1 MRNKTCIKGISN
13 ELQKIIPQNQ
23 DAPDGVVKIQMEQF
37 QHTLKKPVRIAGVGL
52 HSGRRVTLNILP
64 APENSGI
71 CFIRKTDAGKA
82 VPISAFMANITD
94 TRLATTIGADQV
106 NVSTVEHLLAA
117 FAGLEID
124 NAVVEIDDGEVPIL
138 DGSAAL
144 FVGVLRKAQRTRQRS
159 NRRMIRINKEVTFA
173 DGDKSVT
180 VLPSDS
186 FRITCEIDFPHEIIK
201 QQKYSARISPQRFTD
216 QIAPARTFGF
226 LEEIE
231 ALRQNGLA
239 LGGSLENAVVVSRF
253 GGVLNEDGLRFAD
266 EFVRHKA
273 LDLIGD
279 LALLGCPILGHVIA
293 RKAGHKQH
301 FQFMQELAQSTDAW
315 EYVSVRKKGTEK
327 IPAKLLRGVGSQR
340 PALWPFLLPRPL
352 AGEPCQL

>member
-1 MRNKTCIKGISN
+1 
-13 ELQKIIPQNQ
+13 
-23 DAPDGVVKIQMEQF
+23 MEEF
-37 QHTLKKPVRIAGVGL
+37 QHTLKRPVRIAGVGL

-71 CFIRKTDAGKA
+71 RFVRNAETGKK
-82 VPISAFMANITD
+82 VQVSAFMTNITD
-94 TRLATTIGADQV
+94 TRLATTLGTDQTS
-106 NVSTVEHLLAA
+106 VSTVEHILAA

-124 NAVVEIDDGEVPIL
+124 NAVIEIDDAEVPIL

-144 FVGVLRKAQRTRQRS
+144 FVQMLHKAQRKRQLS
-159 NRRMIRINKEVTFA
+159 PRRMIRINKEISVVE
-173 DGDKSVT
+173 GDRSVT
-180 VLPSDS
+180 VRPCGD
-186 FRITCEIDFPHEIIK
+186 FRVTCEIDFPHEIIK
-201 QQKYSARISPQRFTD
+201 RQKYTVKVSPRRFID

-253 GGVLNEDGLRFAD
+253 GGVLNEEGLRFAD

-279 LALLGCPILGHVIA
+279 LALLGCPLLGHVVA
-293 RKAGHKQH
+293 RKAGHRQH
-301 FQFMQELAQSTDAW
+301 LRFMQELAKATDAW
-315 EYVSVRKKGTEK
+315 EYISLPDSGAEGISASPPRSAGKHGQG
-327 IPAKLLRGVGSQR
+327 I
-340 PALWPFLLPRPL
+340 WPFLLPRPL
-352 AGEPCQL
+352 AGEPCHS

>member
-1 MRNKTCIKGISN
+1 
-13 ELQKIIPQNQ
+13 
-23 DAPDGVVKIQMEQF
+23 MEKF
-37 QHTLKKPVRIAGVGL
+37 QHTLKKSVRIAGVGL

-71 CFIRKTDAGKA
+71 CFVRKNGTEKA
-82 VPISAFMANITD
+82 VPISAFMTNITD
-94 TRLATTIGADQV
+94 TRLATTIGV
-106 NVSTVEHLLAA
+106 EEVSVSTVEHLMAA
-117 FAGLEID
+117 FAGLQID
-124 NAVVEIDDGEVPIL
+124 NATIEIDDSEVPIL

-144 FVGVLRKAQRTRQRS
+144 FVEVLRKAQRVRQRS
-159 NRRMIRINKEVTFA
+159 RRRMIRINREITLV

-180 VLPSDS
+180 VLPCDT
-186 FRITCEIDFPHEIIK
+186 FRVTCEIDFPHEIIRK
-201 QQKYSARISPQRFTD
+201 QQYSVRVTPQLFID

-253 GGVLNEDGLRFAD
+253 GGVLNEEGLRFTD

-279 LALLGCPILGHVIA
+279 LALLGCPLLGHVIA
-293 RKAGHKQH
+293 RKAGHSQH
-301 FQFMQELAQSTDAW
+301 LRFMQQLAQATDAW
-315 EYVSVRKKGTEK
+315 EYISVRASGAER
-327 IPAKLLRGVGSQR
+327 IPARLLRSSGRQR
-340 PALWPFLLPRPL
+340 QGIWPFLLPQPL
-352 AGEPCQL
+352 AGGSCRP